1 VPWSAA
7 AWLWNASPPYAPAPW
22 KADAM
27 TSELLRLA
35 DAVVTVLNAGPL
47 SQAFIAERLYV
58 PQFELPDLKV
68 LHVTVVP
75 KDEDTKPL
83 TRSTT
88 QRIYRVDVGVQKKFE
103 KGDAAELDPL
113 VALVSEI
120 AALFRGKRLA
130 AVPEA
135 ICTVTKPE
143 PIYSPEH
150 MEQFRQF
157 TSVLTLTFK
166 VS

>member
-1 VPWSAA
+1 
-7 AWLWNASPPYAPAPW
+7 
-22 KADAM
+22 M
-27 TSELLRLA
+27 TPELLRIA
-35 DAVVTVLNAGPL
+35 DGVVAVLNAASL
-47 SQAFIAERLYV
+47 SQPFQAERLYL

-83 TRSTT
+83 SRRQA

-113 VALVSEI
+113 VALVEEI
-120 AALFRGKRLA
+120 AALFRGKRLQ

-135 ICTVTKPE
+135 VCTVTKPD

-157 TSVLTLTFK
+157 TSVVTLTFK
-166 VS
+166 AL